1 MHRPPLALADLPPI
15 DAVLI
20 SHEHYDHLDMG
31 TIEALGARG
40 VTFHVP
46 LGVGA
51 HLAAWG
57 IPAAQI
63 VEHDWWQE
71 ATIAGGVRIVSTPA
85 RHFNGRGIPW
95 RVGALWTS
103 WSIVGPRHRLFFSGD
118 TGLTEGFS
126 EVARREGPFDVA
138 MLEIGQYHESWGTIH
153 LGPVGALEAF
163 ARLGAK
169 TLIPIHWGTF
179 VLAYHAWSE
188 PAETL
193 LDEAEK
199 RGVTVLTPRW
209 ASRSSRSRPAVP
221 RHHRR
226 PRRPGGASCRRSRR
240 SVLEADDPA
249 SPGREPVSPPAWSAI
264 ERPDEVAGSEIARSP
279 SHRRRG
285 IRSRCVCP
293 GDHRRGDRAGGARAA
308 APQPPE
314 PAPEKITLGD
324 AVSRALGRNPSVA
337 VALSE
342 IDRADALIKQ
352 ARSGWYPTLNG
363 YASYTRL
370 DHDRVFN
377 GVRELSANEVAANLT
392 LTVPLVSA
400 PAWINTRLAKDN
412 RRIAEAS
419 ASDVRGRWRR
429 RRRAPI

>member
-1 MHRPPLALADLPPI
+1 MHPPPLALADLPPV

-31 TIEALGARG
+31 TVQALGARG
-40 VTFHVP
+40 VSFHVP

-85 RHFNGRGIPW
+85 RHFNGRGLPW
-95 RVGALWTS
+95 RVGAFWTS

-118 TGLTEGFS
+118 TGLTDGFS

-169 TLIPIHWGTF
+169 TLIPIHWSTF

-193 LDEAEK
+193 VEEAAK
-199 RGVTVLTPRW
+199 RGIPVVTPRLGEPVEPVT
-209 ASRSSRSRPAVP
+209 AE
-221 RHHRR
+221 
-226 PRRPGGASCRRSRR
+226 GAPS
-240 SVLEADDPA
+240 PA
-249 SPGREPVSPPAWSAI
+249 STTAWW
-264 ERPDEVAGSEIARSP
+264 
-279 SHRRRG
+279 
-285 IRSRCVCP
+285 
-293 GDHRRGDRAGGARAA
+293 
-308 APQPPE
+308 
-314 PAPEKITLGD
+314 
-324 AVSRALGRNPSVA
+324 RALPP
-337 VALSE
+337 
-342 IDRADALIKQ
+342 I
-352 ARSGWYPTLNG
+352 
-363 YASYTRL
+363 
-370 DHDRVFN
+370 
-377 GVRELSANEVAANLT
+377 
-392 LTVPLVSA
+392 A
-400 PAWINTRLAKDN
+400 PKC
-412 RRIAEAS
+412 
-419 ASDVRGRWRR
+419 
-429 RRRAPI
+429 P